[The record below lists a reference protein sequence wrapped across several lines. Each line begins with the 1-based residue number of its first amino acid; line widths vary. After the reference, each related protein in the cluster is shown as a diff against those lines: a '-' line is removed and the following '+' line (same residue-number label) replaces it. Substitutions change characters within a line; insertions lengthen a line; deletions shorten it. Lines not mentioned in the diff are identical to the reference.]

1 MLVFIHR
8 QNMRNALMRN
18 STWGLEQRELSAGVR
33 QRKEVMELAL
43 EHLSELYTFY
53 DDIIESRR
61 RRYPPLYG
69 EDIRIPDTRRFRI
82 P

>member
-43 EHLSELYTFY
+43 EHLSELPNIRKVGA
-53 DDIIESRR
+53 DGIH
-61 RRYPPLYG
+61 RYM
-69 EDIRIPDTRRFRI
+69 ERI
-82 P
+82 